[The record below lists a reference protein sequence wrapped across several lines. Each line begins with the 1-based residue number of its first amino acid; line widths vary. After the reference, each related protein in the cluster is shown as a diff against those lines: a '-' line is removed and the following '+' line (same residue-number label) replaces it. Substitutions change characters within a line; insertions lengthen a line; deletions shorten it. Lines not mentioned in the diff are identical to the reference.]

1 MANVTALANFKN
13 QMAYLPEGVRQVV
26 DSVTRF
32 LPPDIV
38 AADSLGLYAFP
49 AIAATKQDVTT
60 TAGARPLAIIILAHA
75 AAAVSYVQLWN
86 VQSGSVTVGVD
97 AWMTIPVSNTNNEIT
112 AVCFFGQSWKRVW
125 DTGMTIAA
133 SSASETSSAPSVPPD
148 VWVLFG

>member
-26 DSVTRF
+26 DSITRF

-38 AADSLGLYAFP
+38 AADSLGLYSFA

-112 AVCFFGQSWKRVW
+112 AVAFFGQSWKRVW